1 MNTPQYG
8 QYAQYA
14 PRQERCPRHPD
25 QYAVGYCKRCN
36 RPACGQC
43 AIPTEVSILC
53 RECHRE
59 NQRAARSFTTFGSGN
74 SRASGGSGIAGTL
87 RTYPVVSALTII
99 NVLMW
104 LIGLATGGQN
114 SLVEPLGYMPL
125 VVVTEPWRL
134 LTAAFLH
141 AGFFHLFFNMIMLA
155 VMGRLLERT
164 MGHGRFTALY
174 LLSAIGGNLFVGIW
188 ALIVPSSVWAYTVGA
203 SGALYGIM
211 GALLVSMKQLNLP
224 TTSLAVLIGINL
236 IYGLLMPGVSWEAHV
251 GGLGFGAL
259 ACTAFVWAAKASRKT
274 FGRTNTRNAVLAG
287 GAVLVVEILVLV
299 ATDLVLMGQYPFL

>member
-59 NQRAARSFTTFGSGN
+59 NQRAARSFGLFVTGN
-74 SRASGGSGIAGTL
+74 SRASAGGGIAGAL

-104 LIGLATGGQN
+104 LIGLATGKN
-114 SLVEPLGYMPL
+114 SLVEPLAYMPL
-125 VVVTEPWRL
+125 VAVTEPWRL
-134 LTAAFLH
+134 FTAAFLH
-141 AGFFHLFFNMIMLA
+141 AGFFHLFFNMIMLV

-164 MGHGRFTALY
+164 MGHARFVALY

-188 ALIVPSSVWAYTVGA
+188 ALIIQNSMWAYTVGA

-224 TTSLAVLIGINL
+224 TTSLVVLIGVNL
-236 IYGLLMPGVSWEAHV
+236 IYGILMPGVSWEAHV

-259 ACTAFVWAAKASRKT
+259 TCAAFVWAAKSSRKT
-274 FGRTNTRNAVLAG
+274 FGRTNTRNAILAG
-287 GAVLVVEILVLV
+287 VAVLVIEILVLA
-299 ATDLVLMGQYPFL
+299 ATDLVLKSQYPFL